1 MNVHIVQ
8 DYATLSRHAAKIIAD
23 ELRRKPDLVLGLAA
37 GNTPLGTY
45 QELVR
50 MHREEDLDFSRTTV
64 FNLDEYGG
72 LDRTS
77 AQSFHDFLHLNFVNL
92 IHIPKSN
99 VHFLSYPS
107 LSVDSY
113 CEQFE
118 RKIREAGGIDLQIL
132 GIGQSGHIAFNEP
145 GSSIAS
151 RTRVVTLEPGNDT
164 RSPNTAITMGVATIL
179 ESRRILLLASGRQKA
194 EVIANALE
202 GPVTEEIPA
211 SFLQEHR
218 DVVVI
223 ADEAS
228 AGNLKKLRRAG

>member
-132 GIGQSGHIAFNEP
+132 GIGQNGHIAFNEP

-164 RSPNTAITMGVATIL
+164 RSLNTAITMGVATIL